1 MCKHVWCKGRSNADR
16 TLTGWDDQTRR
27 RAGED
32 LQGAKRVCDHA
43 KEMRTKCK
51 NDGQIACEARRQ
63 AAMFVCR
70 SHVHAAARS
79 TSNKTTRPIRKQPP
93 ERHVRKRGER
103 AAEVLRLNAALV
115 YRSLVY
121 KSPPCQTE
129 VDTKSASIPPLC

>member
-1 MCKHVWCKGRSNADR
+1 MCEHVWCKCRSHAER

-43 KEMRTKCK
+43 KEMRTKHK
-51 NDGQIACEARRQ
+51 KDGQIACEARRQ

-79 TSNKTTRPIRKQPP
+79 TPNEETGPLQTNSDTKPP
-93 ERHVRKRGER
+93 ET
-103 AAEVLRLNAALV
+103 
-115 YRSLVY
+115 
-121 KSPPCQTE
+121 PCM
-129 VDTKSASIPPLC
+129 